1 MSERYDR
8 DAAEQW
14 FRRRGLPA
22 LVKGRP
28 RSLPVR
34 IVPALAFAAVWELLV
49 IALDVLDGGSE
60 AEFERRLEND
70 LFLLGYYGLLLSLI
84 VVPALTAWLV
94 TKWVRRAVL
103 AHRGTVVAA
112 ISAALFVFVMPIAL
126 RLAPDRD
133 SPALMV
139 PVHAVVVAL
148 LLGIAFLG
156 GGSIVGWSARSAV
169 RQAKSLGELTSR
181 ALPLFLLFTLFG
193 FFTAEIWQFAAS
205 IERRRMWWVVALFVV
220 VAVLFMLTMLSEE
233 VRRLTAVR
241 NARVALDK
249 LEGTPFR
256 SYAGTVADTDRVPL
270 SKVERANMVLV
281 LVLTQ
286 AFQTLVF
293 ATLTFVFF
301 VTFGKIALK
310 DEVIKAY
317 ATSGPT
323 PGTLFGIQ
331 IPVPNELLQVSLFI
345 AAFSALYFT
354 SSTVTDEKYRVAF
367 FDPLTDHLAVSLA
380 ARDVYRARLAAT
392 TT

>member
-1 MSERYDR
+1 MEQRYDR

-22 LVKGRP
+22 VVKGRP
-28 RSLPVR
+28 RSLLVR
-34 IVPALAFAAVWELLV
+34 VVPALAFAAVWQLLL
-49 IALDVLDGGSE
+49 ITLDVVDGGTE
-60 AEFERRLEND
+60 AEFERRLDND
-70 LFLLGYYGLLLSLI
+70 LFLVGYFGLLLSL
-84 VVPALTAWLV
+84 VVAPALAAWLT
-94 TKWVRRAVL
+94 TKWVRWAVL
-103 AHRGTVVAA
+103 RHRGTTVASVA
-112 ISAALFVFVMPIAL
+112 IAVYVLVLPIAWL
-126 RLAPDRD
+126 LGPDED
-133 SPALMV
+133 PLPVTIPA
-139 PVHAVVVAL
+139 HALVVLL

-156 GGSIVGWSARSAV
+156 GGSIVGWSARAAM
-169 RQAKSLGELTSR
+169 RQARSLGELTSR

-205 IERRRMWWVVALFVV
+205 VERKRMWWVVALFVV

-233 VRRLTAVR
+233 VRRLTSLR
-241 NARVALDK
+241 NATVALDK
-249 LEGTPFR
+249 LESTPFQPFAR
-256 SYAGTVADTDRVPL
+256 AVADTDRVPL
-270 SKVERANMVLV
+270 SKLERANMVLV

-345 AAFSALYFT
+345 AAFSAVYFT

-380 ARDVYRARLAAT
+380 ARDVYRARLSET
-392 TT
+392 T